1 MARDWLYV
9 ARSSIVTITCCQQIR
24 CLKRKTARNLN
35 ITFSLQVFSVKP
47 TDHRN
52 IFKLWFVWQSEIHR
66 DSLWYHV
73 QERKLSNPVA
83 EIIKMLKSCIYNY
96 TGHFIRYDCWTLQS
110 NQPIIWQQFS
120 RHGQNSLLRFKPRVR
135 IGNKGHFNDWLFR
148 YKGIFPDNHLYGLQR
163 IVQQKKGK
171 AGKGDA
177 KS

>member
-1 MARDWLYV
+1 MFSQLNPL
-9 ARSSIVTITCCQQIR
+9 TIGI
-24 CLKRKTARNLN
+24 
-35 ITFSLQVFSVKP
+35 FSNYGL
-47 TDHRN
+47 
-52 IFKLWFVWQSEIHR
+52 SEIHR

-73 QERKLSNPVA
+73 QERKWSNPVA

-120 RHGQNSLLRFKPRVR
+120 RHGQNSLLRLKPRVR

-163 IVQQKKGK
+163 IVQQKKK
-171 AGKGDA
+171 R
-177 KS
+177 KSRKRWCQVLNHLKMVLWTWQSVHSLQTASTKSWSNRPAPEACS